1 MRSMRNLF
9 ESLGKPFVLLEGIFL
24 VFLMGFLDYITG
36 SDLAFSIF
44 YLIPI
49 SIVVWYAGKYYGVF
63 IALLSSIVWYYADT
77 QSGRGYSSEAI
88 GYWNALMRFGF
99 FVIVVYLI
107 DKLRIFNSELE
118 EKVKIRTS
126 DLTAEISERKKA
138 EDELKKITEKLR
150 LLAKRMHIIREEEST
165 TIAREIHDELG
176 QALTAIKID
185 VAWLS
190 KRYSNDTALVDGLF
204 TISNTIDDTIKTVRK
219 ISTRLRPRLL
229 DELGLIPAVEWQVKE
244 FQARTGIKVDLFVPE
259 DNIDLTPVV
268 SSALFRIFQEA
279 ITNVSRHS
287 KATNLLVE
295 INENN
300 RGKLK
305 MTIRDNGTGLP
316 EDYMNKDHSLGIIGM
331 LERASSI
338 GGKVEL
344 NSVPE
349 GGTEVLVKVA
359 LKHQKNNEKV

>member
-1 MRSMRNLF
+1 MKGMRKFF
-9 ESLGKPFVLLEGIFL
+9 ESLSKPIILLVGIFL
-24 VFLMGFLDYITG
+24 VFLMGLLDYLTG

-49 SIVVWYAGKYYGVF
+49 SIVVWYSGKYYGVCV
-63 IALLSSIVWYYADT
+63 AMLSSIVWLYVDL
-77 QSGRGYSSEAI
+77 QGERGYATEAI
-88 GYWNALMRFGF
+88 GYWNALVRFGF

-107 DKLRIFNSELE
+107 DKLKIFNSELE
-118 EKVKIRTS
+118 EKVKVRTS
-126 DLTAEISERKKA
+126 DLTAEISERMKA
-138 EDELKKITEKLR
+138 ENELKKITEKLR

-204 TISNTIDDTIKTVRK
+204 MISNTIDDTIKTVRR

-229 DELGLIPAVEWQVKE
+229 DELGLIPAIEWQVKE
-244 FQARTGIKVDLFVPE
+244 FRTRTGIKVDLFVPG
-259 DNIDLTPVV
+259 DNIKLNPAE

-279 ITNVSRHS
+279 ITNVARHS
-287 KATNLLVE
+287 KATDLLVE

-300 RGKLK
+300 RKLN
-305 MTIRDNGTGLP
+305 MIIRDNGTGLP

-331 LERASSI
+331 LERASLI

-344 NSVPE
+344 KSLPG

-359 LKHQKNNEKV
+359 LNHQKEKEKV

>member
-1 MRSMRNLF
+1 MRKFF
-9 ESLGKPFVLLEGIFL
+9 ESLGKPLVLTVGLFL
-24 VFLMGFLDYITG
+24 VFLMGFVDYFTG

-49 SIVVWYAGKYYGVF
+49 SIVAWNNGKYYGICV
-63 IALLSSIVWYYADT
+63 ALLSSIVWYYVDI
-77 QSGRGYSSEAI
+77 QGGRGYTTEAI

-99 FVIVVYLI
+99 FIIVVYLI
-107 DKLRIFNSELE
+107 DKIKIFNSELE

-126 DLTAEISERKKA
+126 DLTAEIAERKKA
-138 EDELKKITEKLR
+138 EDELKRITEKLR

-204 TISNTIDDTIKTVRK
+204 MISNTIDDTIKTVRR

-229 DELGLIPAVEWQVKE
+229 DELGLISAIEWQVKE
-244 FQARTGIKVDLFVPE
+244 FRTRTGINVDLFVPGE
-259 DNIDLTPVV
+259 NISLTPVV

-295 INENN
+295 INQKNH
-300 RGKLK
+300 KLN
-305 MTIRDNGTGLP
+305 MIVRDNGSGLP
-316 EDYMNKDHSLGIIGM
+316 ENYMNKDHSLGILGM

-344 NSVPE
+344 KSVPG
-349 GGTEVLVKVA
+349 GGTEVFVKVA
-359 LKHQKNNEKV
+359 LNHQKNKE

>member
-1 MRSMRNLF
+1 MRVFF
-9 ESLGKPFVLLEGIFL
+9 ESLSKPIILLIGIFL
-24 VFLMGFLDYITG
+24 VFLMGFLDYATG

-49 SIVVWYAGKYYGVF
+49 SIVVWYNGKYYGVF
-63 IALLSSIVWYYADT
+63 IALLSSIIWYYVDT
-77 QSGRGYSSEAI
+77 QGGRGYASEAI

-99 FVIVVYLI
+99 FMIVVYLI
-107 DKLRIFNSELE
+107 DKLRIFNIELE
-118 EKVKIRTS
+118 EKVKVRTS
-126 DLTAEISERKKA
+126 DLTAEIIERKKA
-138 EDELKKITEKLR
+138 EDELKKITDKLR

-165 TIAREIHDELG
+165 TIAREIHDEFG

-185 VAWLS
+185 IAWLS
-190 KRYSNDTALVDGLF
+190 KRYSNDSALVDSLF
-204 TISNTIDDTIKTVRK
+204 TISNTIDDTIKTVRR

-229 DELGLIPAVEWQVKE
+229 DELGLISAIEWQVKE
-244 FQARTGIKVDLFVPE
+244 FQARTGIKVDLLVPGE
-259 DNIDLTPVV
+259 NINLTPVV

-279 ITNVSRHS
+279 ITNVARHS
-287 KATNLLVE
+287 KAANLVVE

-300 RGKLK
+300 RKLN

-316 EDYMNKDHSLGIIGM
+316 QDYMNKDHSLGIIGM
-331 LERASSI
+331 LERAGSI

-344 NSVPE
+344 TSVQG

-359 LKHQKNNEKV
+359 LKHKKNKEKV